1 MGARRPLSWER
12 SIDAPPTPATVT
24 NPEPDTPVHR
34 VSRVEDRE
42 RLLAEALAHA
52 EAQDAHYRVLSADE
66 PERGRWKAPV
76 AALLLVLALWVALA
90 PPRWMAGA
98 EAPFPTDGERDK
110 GLRTAIWMQARQV
123 EVFRL
128 REGRL
133 PEHLSELPVQMPGL
147 TLVRS
152 NNRVFQIRGRL
163 ADGELLVF
171 DSAQPSPAFDAAAP
185 RLRAQGPP

>member
-1 MGARRPLSWER
+1 
-12 SIDAPPTPATVT
+12 
-24 NPEPDTPVHR
+24 
-34 VSRVEDRE
+34 VEDRE
-42 RLLAEALAHA
+42 RLLAETLAHA
-52 EAQDAHYRVLSADE
+52 EAQEAQYKVLPADE
-66 PERGRWKAPV
+66 PDHGRWKAFL
-76 AALLLVLALWVALA
+76 AAVLLVLAVWIALT
-90 PPRWMAGA
+90 PPRWIAGA
-98 EAPFPTDGERDK
+98 AAPVPTAGQQDRGVRA
-110 GLRTAIWMQARQV
+110 AIWLQSRQV

-171 DSAQPSPAFDAAAP
+171 DSGQPSPAFEAAAP
-185 RLRAQGPP
+185 LPRAQATP

>member
-1 MGARRPLSWER
+1 
-12 SIDAPPTPATVT
+12 VT
-24 NPEPDTPVHR
+24 NTEPDPAVHR
-34 VSRVEDRE
+34 ISRVEDRE
-42 RLLAEALAHA
+42 RLLAETLAHA
-52 EAQDAHYRVLSADE
+52 EAQEAQYKVLPADE
-66 PERGRWKAPV
+66 PKHGRWKTPLST
-76 AALLLVLALWVALA
+76 LLLVVAAWIALA

-98 EAPFPTDGERDK
+98 EAPRPTTGERDR
-110 GLRTAIWMQARQV
+110 GLRAAIWIQARQV

-152 NNRVFQIRGRL
+152 NNRVYQIRGRL

-171 DSAQPSPAFDAAAP
+171 DSAQPSPAFAAAAP
-185 RLRAQGPP
+185 RLSSEETP